1 MRLPVLTKI
10 GPDAKEK
17 GFIVSLKSMLHV
29 GLVTC
34 CVFAVLVLFCVQT
47 KRAISIQT
55 RRYEDDTK
63 IRVSH
68 IVKIGMQL
76 EAYIKDAQVRSKR
89 ESQLME
95 RVNELEEKLR
105 FDATQKFDIA
115 FDYFEAELKVAIGQ
129 ETFDLESVQ
138 KRVSHS
144 RRQILKLIDNTIGG
158 FGDELEILDNAF
170 EKERDGA
177 NRDEA
182 QIENLEKVREIVR
195 GVRVRSVRN
204 SMYIYILCRSNYDKN
219 ITLTLEHRYE

>member
-1 MRLPVLTKI
+1 M
-10 GPDAKEK
+10 
-17 GFIVSLKSMLHV
+17 
-29 GLVTC
+29 
-34 CVFAVLVLFCVQT
+34 
-47 KRAISIQT
+47 
-55 RRYEDDTK
+55 
-63 IRVSH
+63 RVSH

-76 EAYIKDAQVRSKR
+76 EAYIKDAQVRSRR

-95 RVNELEEKLR
+95 RVSELEEQLR

-115 FDYFEAELKVAIGQ
+115 FDYFEAELKVAIGS
-129 ETFDLESVQ
+129 ETFDSESVQ

-144 RRQILKLIDNTIGG
+144 RSEILKLIDNTIGG
-158 FGDELEILDNAF
+158 FGDELEILNNAF